1 MKKRLDVVLVERGLA
16 ESRSQAQAISR
27 GGYTL
32 IPLRLYFK
40 QGRVKV
46 ELGLAKGKKTHDKR
60 HDIATKTA
68 DRETRAA
75 IGRGRKG
82 E

>member
-1 MKKRLDVVLVERGLA
+1 
-16 ESRSQAQAISR
+16 
-27 GGYTL
+27 L

-40 QGRVKV
+40 EGRVKV

-60 HDIATKTA
+60 ADIAKKTA
-68 DRETRAA
+68 DREARASIA
-75 IGRGRKG
+75 RRGKGR